1 MSRQIMI
8 PDVLTLDEVANYL
21 RLPKETV
28 ERQAVRG
35 SIPGRRIEESWRFLK
50 KAIDSWLQNH
60 DSRAI
65 LLYQA
70 GALVDDETLAELR
83 KKIYADR
90 GRPETSTGD
99 DE

>member
-1 MSRQIMI
+1 MSQAIMI

-28 ERQAVRG
+28 ERQAVTGR
-35 SIPGRRIEESWRFLK
+35 IPGRRIEESWRFLK
-50 KAIDSWLQNH
+50 KAIDSWLQDH

-70 GALVDDETLAELR
+70 GALADDDTLGELR
-83 KKIYADR
+83 KKIYVDR
-90 GRPETSTGD
+90 GRPETATEE